1 MLYSIKD
8 REDLENLNELV
19 SLQNQVK
26 VVKLQD
32 KLGEQ
37 NFHEDMKKVLE
48 PVTKSLKNTSENIT
62 NAITDSSI
70 KNNQAIENVNNKLL
84 EIMNDRGILATYLM
98 SPLSRITNPENSSQ
112 FKLVKDPNSNR
123 VNDLLMKNKIP
134 ITLYGNMLTFRDTNK
149 QFELTGDLLEMITN
163 KDYNVDHAS
172 LADIK
177 LMYDFAK
184 EMHFD
189 MKAVGKKPTRDKT
202 LIKLLKSPGLIVSA
216 SGVSK
221 TVFLSSD
228 PDELCDRIKLLLQ
241 EKHAGNNSDLI
252 NDEIVT
258 IVDKL
263 LEYKCISKKQ
273 HKQILIKC
281 NLLQKK
287 YKYSKKY
294 SYICINTHISVH
306 INV

>member
-1 MLYSIKD
+1 MLYSIKN

-37 NFHEDMKKVLE
+37 NFHEDMKKVFE
-48 PVTKSLKNTSENIT
+48 PVTKSLENTSENLT
-62 NAITDSSI
+62 KAITETSI
-70 KNNQAIENVNNKLL
+70 KNNLAIENINNNLL

-112 FKLVKDPNSNR
+112 FKLVKDSSSNR
-123 VNDLLMKNKIP
+123 VNDLKINKAIP

-149 QFELTGDLLEMITN
+149 QFELKGDLLEMITN
-163 KDYNVDHAS
+163 SKFNVDLAS
-172 LADIK
+172 LADKK
-177 LMYDFAK
+177 LMYEFAK

-189 MKAVGKKPTRDKT
+189 ARAQGNKSTRDRK
-202 LIKLLKSPGLIVSA
+202 LIKLLKSPAIMA

-221 TVFLSSD
+221 TIFLSSD
-228 PDELCDRIKLLLQ
+228 PDELCDRLKLLLQ
-241 EKHAGNNSDLI
+241 EKHGGNNSDLI
-252 NDEIVT
+252 NDEIVA

-263 LEYKCISKKQ
+263 LEYKSISKKQ

-281 NLLQKK
+281 NLLDK
-287 YKYSKKY
+287 Y
-294 SYICINTHISVH
+294 V
-306 INV
+306 